1 MRRLPIRCL
10 LYISCWLLLAACSSA
25 YKKLQHTEAPAAC
38 VASFKPSF
46 TRALYQAQVNVTGKH
61 LSGLLI
67 IKAMPDSSLRVVFGN
82 EAGFTFFDF
91 EFSKDDFKVHYIF
104 SRMDKKPVIKTL
116 RKDFEL
122 VLMRHLDAPG
132 SYTLRESGNYYRVFP
147 YGRDLYYY
155 ITDSACT
162 NLLRMERGSRKKR
175 VAEAVMQPGN
185 DGMPDSIGIQHH
197 NFNFNIG
204 LKRIQDDIER

>member
-1 MRRLPIRCL
+1 MF
-10 LYISCWLLLAACSSA
+10 SACSSA
-25 YKKLQHTEAPAAC
+25 YKKLQRTEAAATC
-38 VASFKPSF
+38 VTDFKPIF
-46 TRALYQAQVNVTGKH
+46 TRALYQAQVNVTGRH

-67 IKAMPDSSLRVVFGN
+67 VKAMPDSSLRMVFAS
-82 EAGFTFFDF
+82 EAGLTFFDF

-122 VLMRHLDAPG
+122 VLMQHLDAAG
-132 SYTLRESGNYYRVFP
+132 AYTLKENGDYYRVFP
-147 YGRDLYYY
+147 DGRDLYYY

-175 VAEAVMQPGN
+175 VVEAVMQPGN
-185 DGMPDSIGIQHH
+185 GGIPDSIGIQHH

-204 LKRIQDDIER
+204 LKRLQDDIEK

>member
-1 MRRLPIRCL
+1 MF
-10 LYISCWLLLAACSSA
+10 SACSSA
-25 YKKLQHTEAPAAC
+25 YNKLQRTEAAATC
-38 VASFKPSF
+38 IIDFKPSF
-46 TRALYQAQVNVTGKH
+46 TRALYQAQVNVTGRH

-67 IKAMPDSSLRVVFGN
+67 VKAMPDSSLRMVFAN
-82 EAGFTFFDF
+82 EAGLTFFDF

-104 SRMDKKPVIKTL
+104 SRLDKKPVIKTL

-122 VLMRHLDAPG
+122 VLMQHIDAAG
-132 SYTLRESGNYYRVFP
+132 AYTLKENGDYYRVFP
-147 YGRDLYYY
+147 DGRDLYYY

-175 VAEAVMQPGN
+175 VVEAVMQPGN

-204 LKRIQDDIER
+204 LKRLQDDIEK